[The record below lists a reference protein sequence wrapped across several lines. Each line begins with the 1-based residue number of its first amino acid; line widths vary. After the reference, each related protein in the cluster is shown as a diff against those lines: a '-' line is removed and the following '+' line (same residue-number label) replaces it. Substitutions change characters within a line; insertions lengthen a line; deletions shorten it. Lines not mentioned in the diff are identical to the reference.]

1 MNGQFPNSHAD
12 SNGSISENVQ
22 FYLTLNNILCTIF
35 TVLAQCALCVL
46 MSTHFNLH
54 RRILKPLLL
63 KARLDA
69 SAMMNAYIGTS
80 PRPSSKKKN
89 ELDFI
94 IFVAFFHELVI

>member
-1 MNGQFPNSHAD
+1 MDNSQIHMQTLMEAFL
-12 SNGSISENVQ
+12 ENVQ
-22 FYLTLNNILCTIF
+22 FYLTLNIILCTIF

-80 PRPSSKKKN
+80 PRPSK
-89 ELDFI
+89 
-94 IFVAFFHELVI
+94 

>member
-1 MNGQFPNSHAD
+1 MDNSQIHMQTLMEAFL
-12 SNGSISENVQ
+12 ENVQ
-22 FYLTLNNILCTIF
+22 FYLTLNIILCTIF

-69 SAMMNAYIGTS
+69 STMMNAYIESTS
-80 PRPSSKKKN
+80 
-89 ELDFI
+89 F
-94 IFVAFFHELVI
+94 

>member
-1 MNGQFPNSHAD
+1 MDNSQIHMQTLMEAFL
-12 SNGSISENVQ
+12 ENVQ
-22 FYLTLNNILCTIF
+22 FYLTLNIILCTIL

-69 SAMMNAYIGTS
+69 STMMNAYIGT
-80 PRPSSKKKN
+80 N
-89 ELDFI
+89 Y
-94 IFVAFFHELVI
+94 